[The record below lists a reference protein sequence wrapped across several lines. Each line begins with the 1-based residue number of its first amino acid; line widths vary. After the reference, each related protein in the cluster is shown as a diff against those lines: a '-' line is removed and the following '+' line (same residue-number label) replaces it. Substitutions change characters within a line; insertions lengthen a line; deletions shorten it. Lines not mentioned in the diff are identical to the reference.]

1 MTIISKERKAVI
13 QAQLLPP
20 NNQSVSSVSEREHIS
35 KSTLYSWLYKA
46 KQQGLFVKPLKENSS
61 ENWQSDVKFS
71 MIIATAGMN
80 GHELSEYCRQHG
92 VYPDQI
98 NHWKQSCLAGFD
110 VSKSQDTASSLIIK
124 EQKKKIE
131 KLERELRRKE
141 KALAEAAA
149 LLVLRGK
156 LNALWEE
163 EEK

>member
-1 MTIISKERKAVI
+1 MTIISKERKAAI
-13 QAQLLPP
+13 LAQLLPP
-20 NNQSVSSVSEREHIS
+20 NNHSISSISEREHIG

-46 KQQGLFVKPLKENSS
+46 KQNGHFVKPKKENRS
-61 ENWQSDVKFS
+61 EDWQSDVKFS

-92 VYPDQI
+92 IYPDQI
-98 NHWKQSCLAGFD
+98 NHWKQSCLAGFN
-110 VSKSQDTASSLIIK
+110 VSKSQNTSDSLIIK
-124 EQKKKIE
+124 EQKKQIA